1 MKKNVYLVPLVSM
14 YLLYFL
20 LAFTTGLNSPFS
32 KVIQTQFILSTFE
45 SQFGNL
51 AFFIAY
57 FFMGIPASI
66 IINKFGYK
74 KATLYAIVTLVVGI
88 GIVFAGGNLG
98 LIWLYLAGM
107 FVVGCSITIV
117 QIVVNPMIASLGSPQ
132 RSNSR
137 MNFGG
142 AAFAVGGI
150 LAPVVTGLIIGN
162 VAIETL
168 SIADVNPLLYTMI
181 GLALMVFIII
191 SLVQLPETGI
201 RQIGNEEKNYSVLL
215 NPKFIVGIIAVFL
228 YVGVEVAT
236 GTISFLYITNHAKG
250 GLNMNPEI
258 AGFIVSFYSITMLI
272 GRLLGGV
279 IGRKISS
286 RPQLIGASACA
297 LIMYLIGIFLPET
310 FTINITFN
318 TFSAAVP
325 INVLLFVCIG
335 LFTSVLWT
343 CIFIIAT
350 EGLGKQTNIASG
362 IFIMMVCGGG
372 IIPVLQGKLVD
383 LFGFV
388 NSYWTGVACLTF
400 ILIYA
405 VFVAKNKTIK

>member
-1 MKKNVYLVPLVSM
+1 M

-32 KVIQTQFILSTFE
+32 KVIQTQFVLSTFE

-57 FFMGIPASI
+57 FFMGIPASM
-66 IINKFGYK
+66 IINKVGYK
-74 KATLYAIVTLVVGI
+74 KGTQYAIATLILGI
-88 GIVFAGGNLG
+88 GIVFTGGNLG
-98 LIWLYLAGM
+98 EIWLYLAGM
-107 FVVGCSITIV
+107 FVVGCGITIV
-117 QIVVNPMIASLGSPQ
+117 QIVVNPMIASLGSAQ
-132 RSNSR
+132 GANSR

-142 AAFAVGGI
+142 AAFAIGGM
-150 LAPVVTGLIIGN
+150 LAPVVAGFIIGN
-162 VAIETL
+162 AVIETL
-168 SIADVNPLLYTMI
+168 SVSDVNPLLYTMI

-191 SLVQLPETGI
+191 SLVQFPETGI
-201 RQIGNEEKNYSVLL
+201 RQVGNEEKNYSVLL
-215 NPKFIVGIIAVFL
+215 NPKFIIGIIAVFL

-236 GTISFLYITNHAKG
+236 GTISFLYMTNYTEG
-250 GLNMNPEI
+250 GLSINPEI
-258 AGFIVSFYSITMLI
+258 AGFVVSFYSITMLI
-272 GRLLGGV
+272 GRLLGGI
-279 IGRKISS
+279 IGKKVSS
-286 RPQLIGASACA
+286 RPQLIAAAACS

-310 FTINITFN
+310 FTIDISFGTFLA
-318 TFSAAVP
+318 TVP
-325 INVLLFVCIG
+325 INVLLFVGIG

-372 IIPVLQGKLVD
+372 IVPVIQGKLVD

-388 NSYWTGVACLTF
+388 NSYWAGVFCLAF

-405 VFVAKNKTIK
+405 IFIAKNKTIK